1 MQIRLTTTGRKTG
14 KDRTTTLYAWEDGE
28 ELIVVGSWAGRPRDP
43 DWAGNLRV
51 RAVASVMHDK
61 ERFEVEARELDGD
74 ERQRAWDLVVDRF
87 PQYAAY
93 QRTTTRRIP
102 LFALRRR

>member
-1 MQIRLTTTGRKTG
+1 MQIKLTTTGRTSG
-14 KDRTTTLYAWEDGE
+14 KDRTATLYAWEDGE

-43 DWAGNLRV
+43 DWAGNLR
-51 RAVASVMHDK
+51 AHSVASVTHGK
-61 ERFEVEARELDGD
+61 ERFEVTARELDGRVR
-74 ERQRAWDLVVDRF
+74 ERAWGLVVDRF

-93 QRTTTRRIP
+93 QRKTTRRIP